1 MKKILIVKKVLPIVL
16 AVLVL
21 QAITFADSQAA
32 PPASGGSY
40 HRVRYGETLF
50 SIGRLYGV
58 SPYSIAQANGLSNP
72 NYIYA
77 GQVLH
82 IPSGQRYNNYSN
94 YNNQYYNNTY
104 YGNRDKNSSNYN
116 NRYYNNTYYGN
127 RYNNSYNNRQY
138 YSNYNC
144 QCYNNYYR
152 NYQNCNQ
159 YGGYYNSRYGYGY

>member
-104 YGNRDKNSSNYN
+104 YGNR
-116 NRYYNNTYYGN
+116 
-127 RYNNSYNNRQY
+127 YNNSYNNRQY